1 MIILL
6 NDNDITK
13 NTLLGGNIDV
23 DKLRQCTLDAQATRL
38 EELLGETLYA
48 KIETDFENDDLTGLY
63 ETLYNDYIK
72 PFLIRQSAT
81 EYLKIGA
88 FAIGNNGITMPTPAN
103 TTAPSEKM
111 LSTLTNE
118 MRLKADM
125 YAERMKKWLC
135 KNDLPEYVSSSDNIV
150 NPQRASNSGWYM
162 PSQVIT
168 EDEYVLWQ
176 MRRNRM

>member
-23 DKLRQCTLDAQATRL
+23 DKLRQCILDAQATRL
-38 EELLGETLYA
+38 EELLGETLYF
-48 KIETDFENDDLTGLY
+48 KIEEDFEAETLAGLY
-63 ETLYNDYIK
+63 LTLYEDYIK

-103 TTAPSEKM
+103 TTAINDKM

-125 YAERMKKWLC
+125 YAERMKRWLC
-135 KNDLPEYVSSSDNIV
+135 KNSLPEYVSSSDNVV
-150 NPQRASNSGWYM
+150 NPQTASNSGWYM
-162 PSQVIT
+162 PNVSLT
-168 EDEYVLWQ
+168 EDEYVSWI
-176 MRRNRM
+176 MRKNRI

>member
-1 MIILL
+1 MVILL

-38 EELLGETLYA
+38 EELLGETLYN
-48 KIETDFENDDLTGLY
+48 KIENDFVNDDLSGLY
-63 ETLYNDYIK
+63 LTLYNDYIK

-111 LSTLTNE
+111 LSTLTND

-125 YAERMKKWLC
+125 YADRMKRWLC
-135 KNDLPEYVSSSDNIV
+135 KNHLPEYASSSDNIV
-150 NPQRASNSGWYM
+150 NPNLASNSGWYI
-162 PSQVIT
+162 PTPRIT
-168 EDEYVLWQ
+168 EDEYVLWK
-176 MRRNRM
+176 MRKNRI

>member
-38 EELLGETLYA
+38 EELLGETLYL
-48 KIETDFENDDLTGLY
+48 KIETDY
-63 ETLYNDYIK
+63 EAETLAGDYLTLYNDYIK

-103 TTAPSEKM
+103 TTAISDTM
-111 LSTLTNE
+111 LSTLTND

-125 YAERMKKWLC
+125 YADRMKRWLC
-135 KNDLPEYVSSSDNIV
+135 KNTLPEYVNSSDAIV
-150 NPQRASNSGWYM
+150 NPQRVSNSGWYM
-162 PSQVIT
+162 PNRVVT

-176 MRRNRM
+176 MRKNRI